1 MTASRALIFGQ
12 TGQVA
17 TELARRAA
25 GAGWTAT
32 TLDRYAADFDRP
44 DTLGERVAASDADIV
59 INAVAY
65 TAVDQAEEDADAA
78 HRVNAEAPARLADAC
93 AARDIPLIHISTDYV
108 FSGDK
113 AGAYV
118 ETDPTGPASVY
129 GRTKLAGEQAIAGSG
144 CRHAIVRT
152 AWVYSAHGKNF
163 VRTMLRVGA
172 DRDALKV
179 VDDQIGCPTFAG
191 DLADGLLAAARVM
204 VDDRD
209 AGGVFHLAGTGSTSW
224 AGLADAVFD
233 HAEPAWGRRPAI
245 IRIPSEDYPVPAP
258 RPRNS
263 VLDSSRFAQAFGYTS
278 PGWQDSLATVM
289 TELGVTPRS

>member
-1 MTASRALIFGQ
+1 MTAPRVLIFGQ

-25 GAGWTAT
+25 RAGWTAT
-32 TLDRYAADFDRP
+32 TLDRHAADFSRP
-44 DTLGERVAASDADIV
+44 DTLAERVQASDADIV

-65 TAVDQAEEDADAA
+65 TAVDQAEQDAEAA
-78 HRVNAEAPARLADAC
+78 HRVNADAPARLAEAC
-93 AARDIPLIHISTDYV
+93 AGRDLPLIHISTDYV

-113 AGAYV
+113 PGAYV
-118 ETDPTGPASVY
+118 ESDPTGPASVY
-129 GRTKLAGEQAIAGSG
+129 GRSKLAGEQAVSASG

-163 VRTMLRVGA
+163 VKTMLRVGA
-172 DRDALKV
+172 EQDALKV

-191 DLADGLLAAARVM
+191 DLADGLLTAARAM
-204 VDDRD
+204 IDDRE
-209 AGGVFHLAGTGSTSW
+209 AGGIFHLAGTGSTSW
-224 AGLADAVFD
+224 AGLADAVFEY
-233 HAEPAWGRRPAI
+233 AEPGWGRRPGI

-263 VLDSSRFAQAFGYTS
+263 VLDSGRFAQAFGYTS
-278 PGWQDSLATVM
+278 PHWRDSLAMVM
-289 TELGVTPRS
+289 TELGVIPHS